1 MIVGI
6 NFLMT
11 RLLIMI
17 VRLDFFLMAGLK
29 FFIIGLNL
37 KESYKIFARI
47 EFTKVFIGLKFWSLI
62 GLKKNSHIG
71 LVKLF
76 CKSSKNIIYYRLENP
91 INTYLLEI

>member
-11 RLLIMI
+11 RLFIMI
-17 VRLDFFLMAGLK
+17 VGLNFFLMAGPNLL
-29 FFIIGLNL
+29 IVGLNL

-47 EFTKVFIGLKFWSLI
+47 EFAKVFIGLKFWSLI

-76 CKSSKNIIYYRLENP
+76 CKSSKKYYIL
-91 INTYLLEI
+91 